1 MPIHFRN
8 TPANE
13 PFLFDSIGN
22 RWNQSFVL
30 RQEGYPLYHY
40 LQTESGRG
48 IVKVRGEEYILN
60 EGEGLLTA
68 PFIPHSYTKDSPEW
82 ITLFAAFTGRID
94 SSILSITGYRSV
106 LFIDRERGLKIKELV
121 DEIMEKWEMLSTD
134 TYAQSIY
141 CYRMLMNFTDSAL
154 NQTLSD
160 DPLYLRYVE
169 PVIKEIESHYDTEL
183 TVQELSRMVYVTPQY
198 LSRLFGRFLGC
209 SVYEYL
215 TSCRIN
221 HARELLIM
229 YPHLK
234 VQQIARQ
241 SGYSDVSHFIAMF
254 RKATGIT
261 PLEFRKTY

>member
-1 MPIHFRN
+1 
-8 TPANE
+8 
-13 PFLFDSIGN
+13 
-22 RWNQSFVL
+22 
-30 RQEGYPLYHY
+30 
-40 LQTESGRG
+40 
-48 IVKVRGEEYILN
+48 
-60 EGEGLLTA
+60 
-68 PFIPHSYTKDSPEW
+68 
-82 ITLFAAFTGRID
+82 
-94 SSILSITGYRSV
+94 
-106 LFIDRERGLKIKELV
+106 
-121 DEIMEKWEMLSTD
+121 MLSTD

-141 CYRMLMNFTDSAL
+141 CYRVLMNFTDSAL

-183 TVQELSRMVYVTPQY
+183 TVQELSRIVYVTPQY

-261 PLEFRKTY
+261 PLESPALYTL